1 VLAVLA
7 GLLARWEDGLV
18 AGPAALLVA
27 YTISLTAGG
36 RQPLSL
42 SAPLVAAALLAV
54 VDLGSWSLELR
65 EGSEQHPLA
74 HLRTLTLLIVA
85 AFASSLLVLVAAGAA
100 AGGGIAVLGLGAAAA
115 FGLFG
120 LLRSRTTT

>member
-1 VLAVLA
+1 VLAA
-7 GLLARWEDGLV
+7 LLATWEDGLV

-27 YTISLTAGG
+27 YTISLTGG

-54 VDLGSWSLELR
+54 VDLSSWSLELR
-65 EGSEQHPLA
+65 EGSEQQPLA
-74 HLRTLTLLIVA
+74 HLRTLTLLIIA
-85 AFASSLLVLVAAGAA
+85 ALASSLLVLITAGAA
-100 AGGGIAVLGLGAAAA
+100 IGGGIAVLGLGAAAA

-120 LLRSRTTT
+120 LLRSRSTT